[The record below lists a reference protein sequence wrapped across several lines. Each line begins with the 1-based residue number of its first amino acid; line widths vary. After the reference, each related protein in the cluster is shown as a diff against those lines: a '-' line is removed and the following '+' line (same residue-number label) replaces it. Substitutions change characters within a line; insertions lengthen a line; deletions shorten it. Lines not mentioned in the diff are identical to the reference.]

1 MTRKNELAVLRVLF
15 TLYCLLMVW
24 IILFKLADSPTDIL
38 ALVRPRSINW
48 IPFYYENLNGTRFH
62 RTEVLNNL
70 AVFIP
75 FGIYLKM
82 LGAKAGRA
90 VLVGLL
96 FSFTL
101 ELCQF
106 VFQLGS
112 SDVTDLIANTL
123 GTFVGV
129 CLYAGLLRLVCS
141 REKTNRILTVL
152 ALAATLLLV
161 VLLTTLIVMN

>member
-1 MTRKNELAVLRVLF
+1 MTRKRELAVIRVLF
-15 TLYCLLMVW
+15 TIYCLLIIW
-24 IILFKLADSPTDIL
+24 IILFKLADSPADIP

-48 IPFYYENLNGTRFH
+48 IPFYYENFSGTRFH

-75 FGIYLKM
+75 FGLYLKM
-82 LGAKAGRA
+82 LGAKTGRA

-101 ELCQF
+101 EFFQF

-112 SDVTDLIANTL
+112 SDVTDLITNTL

-129 CLYAGLLRLVCS
+129 CLYAGLLRLVQS

-152 ALAATLLLV
+152 ALTATILLLA
-161 VLLTTLIVMN
+161 LLAALIVMN